1 MAALADQPQPGP
13 ELRIY
18 CDESG
23 GIGRGVMT
31 LAAVAIE
38 QDDADALLLRF
49 REVTGLKSELKGSRI
64 DLAERAL
71 FFELFDRSGA
81 RATVGIAISALRPA
95 LGEDRGDHDKDVYM
109 ALVED
114 VLGSMLPESGGCL
127 EVVMDDGRYD
137 QPTQVAIRADIGR
150 IIAPLGLASLGLSH
164 HLAGLQIA
172 DVVANSFFTR
182 ALVSDRQARMAAI
195 VQPLLDSGRIRMR
208 VLDAAD

>member
-1 MAALADQPQPGP
+1 
-13 ELRIY
+13 
-18 CDESG
+18 
-23 GIGRGVMT
+23 MT

-49 REVTGLKSELKGSRI
+49 REVTGLTSELKGSRI